1 MQHLSRKPLS
11 KSPLSLVLCQIRFST
26 IRDMATRVTSVQERL
41 RKEGYRLDLSTKI
54 QSIALG
60 APVPQAPQVLD
71 RWEFLNVT
79 KTRSV
84 VLTEQFAA
92 YQTSDY
98 ARFEEFVP
106 EVVRLMDALAATGA
120 DILTTRVGL
129 RYVNAIVAGAGK
141 TWRDYV
147 VPGLHGPSA
156 SVLSD
161 PLTAH
166 HLFGETSHGRMVARL
181 HQNSEGMLVPV
192 ELAATNLA
200 LRQQAPPAG
209 TTVTMIDID
218 HFKEWSTGFAEYDP
232 EQLRKQ
238 LTGLKE
244 DVYEVFR
251 SFVTDLAI
259 TTWT

>member
-1 MQHLSRKPLS
+1 MPPVSRKPLS

-41 RKEGYRLDLSTKI
+41 RKDGYRLDMSTKI

-120 DILTTRVGL
+120 DILITRVGL
-129 RYVNAIVAGAGK
+129 RYVNAIVAAAGK

-156 SVLSD
+156 PSCRSPYRASPVRETRMAVWSRAFIR
-161 PLTAH
+161 TARAA
-166 HLFGETSHGRMVARL
+166 GACRV
-181 HQNSEGMLVPV
+181 
-192 ELAATNLA
+192 AATNLS
-200 LRQQAPPAG
+200 LRQQAPP
-209 TTVTMIDID
+209 
-218 HFKEWSTGFAEYDP
+218 
-232 EQLRKQ
+232 
-238 LTGLKE
+238 
-244 DVYEVFR
+244 
-251 SFVTDLAI
+251 LA
-259 TTWT
+259 